1 MVLNFFS
8 SFFRYLILQI
18 EATNYCN
25 LNCKICMRSRINYPK
40 GYLNFETFK
49 EVLDSYNFKSVSLH
63 GWGEPLLNPELFKMI
78 KYAEDKGIPASITT
92 NATLL
97 NENTIKNIFS
107 SNLSE
112 IAFGIYSEER
122 LNEVKDNIKGLIKE
136 KRNRKSK
143 KPKTYFDITIYADNI
158 DEIPELI
165 NNAKK
170 LGIDEIILH
179 RLFNLYKVDKSVE
192 YITRD
197 EERKLFEKLKKI
209 KGIPINLPKP
219 HTIPCRIVKLSI
231 FVTWHGKVTPC
242 CFLPEYFIGD
252 AKDGIKKILT
262 SQEYKNF
269 IKNMDN
275 HEICGRCIW

>member
-1 MVLNFFS
+1 
-8 SFFRYLILQI
+8 
-18 EATNYCN
+18 
-25 LNCKICMRSRINYPK
+25 MRSRINYPK